1 LPAIPSFLLFLGSLL
16 ILLARRRHERVWWLI
31 AVGVALLSWLY
42 ALSLFISIPVTF
54 EVSVWR
60 PEELFSTKLELVLD
74 RTGWISIFSAST
86 LLLTVLMTAVARP
99 GEVTARGRAMML
111 GHSGLAIVAMLAG
124 NLLTVAI
131 TWALMDIAAFSFLA
145 SASKRVGSGPL
156 VARLAVDGAG
166 VVLVLGAAVAEAAGD
181 GARPPI
187 AVALISAAVLLRIGL
202 LPPHFALPALP
213 GVRRGLGTLLRFL
226 PPAAALCAL
235 GRGLG
240 PGIPDAAVPLLR
252 LGGLLGIVVGSL
264 RWMSDPDAV
273 GGRRFLILGLSGLG
287 VLSSTIGG
295 AVPEIVVSATG
306 VMVLLLGAL
315 VSVSEVHAPFHRI
328 WPVLGALFVVGMPF
342 TPGAPLVGAL
352 VRGLSTPSE
361 RAIAAAGL
369 VGTLPLALGV
379 LRRAL
384 SSQTPW
390 PTSERMVKILYGT
403 GLILPLLAGV
413 GLEVWSGSQ
422 IGGGHAIVFGALT
435 LLGAIAALVL
445 PRIPRRRLD
454 RWRRLF
460 HYLDPSPGYRLLW
473 LVAVGFLRVLRS
485 LGNLLEG
492 EGAMLWTY
500 VALLLI
506 LLAVL

>member
-1 LPAIPSFLLFLGSLL
+1 LPAIPSFLLLLGSLL

-31 AVGVALLSWLY
+31 AVGVGLLSWLY
-42 ALSLFISIPVTF
+42 TLSLLRSIPATF
-54 EVSVWR
+54 ELSVWR
-60 PEELFSTKLELVLD
+60 PEELFSSKLELVLD

-86 LLLTVLMTAVARP
+86 MLLTVLMTAVARP
-99 GEVTARGRAMML
+99 GEVTASGRATML
-111 GHSGLAIVAMLAG
+111 AYSGLAIVAMLAG
-124 NLLTVAI
+124 NFLTVAI

-145 SASKRVGSGPL
+145 SASKQGGSGPL
-156 VARLAVDGAG
+156 VARLAADGAG
-166 VVLVLGAAVAEAAGD
+166 VLLVLGAAVAEAAGD

-187 AVALISAAVLLRIGL
+187 SVALFSAAGLLRLGL

-235 GRGLG
+235 GRALG
-240 PGIPDAAVPLLR
+240 AGIPDAVVPLLR
-252 LGGLLGIVVGSL
+252 FGGLLGIVIGGL

-287 VLSSTIGG
+287 VLASAVEGG
-295 AVPEIVVSATG
+295 APERVIAAT
-306 VMVLLLGAL
+306 VTLVLLLGAL
-315 VSVSEVHAPFHRI
+315 VSVSEVYTPFHRI
-328 WPVLGALFVVGMPF
+328 WPVLGALFTVGMPF

-352 VRGLSTPSE
+352 VQGLAASSE
-361 RAIAAAGL
+361 RAIASAGL

-379 LRRAL
+379 ARRAL
-384 SSQTPW
+384 SSRRPW
-390 PTSERMVKILYGT
+390 PTGERMVKVLYGA

-413 GLEVWSGSQ
+413 GLGVWGAGQ
-422 IGGGHAIVFGALT
+422 IENRGAMVFAALA
-435 LLGAIAALVL
+435 LLGAAAALVL

-454 RWRRLF
+454 RWRRLVQ
-460 HYLDPSPGYRLLW
+460 YLDPSPGYRLLW
-473 LVAVGFLRVLRS
+473 LAAVAFLRVLRS
-485 LGNLLEG
+485 FGDLLEG

-500 VALLLI
+500 VALLLV